1 MIIIV
6 IIFIIFIYYMQ
17 KIEISSKTIIFTV
30 GFILL
35 LGVIWLIKDLIFSL
49 FIAFIIAGALRQP
62 VDFLEKKKI
71 PRSIS
76 SFIVYFIFVFIIF
89 YLFILIIPP
98 LSGEIIILFKS
109 LPQIIIKV
117 FPTLSSNFNLSFL
130 SNNIPSLANQ
140 TINLIKTAFSNVI
153 FVTST
158 LFFGFYFLLEKNLAQ
173 KLLGNF
179 FDDMELNKINLI
191 SERAQKRMS
200 GWFWGEIILMVVIG
214 LLTYVGLSLMG
225 VKYAL
230 ALAVLS
236 GLLEVIPNLGPI
248 IATIPAFFIGL
259 SQSNVSGLSI
269 IALYFVVQQ
278 LENNLIVPIVMKKA
292 VGLHPIITL
301 IALIIGGK
309 IAGIMG
315 VILAVPTTIFIETV
329 LIEWQK
335 RAK

>member
-1 MIIIV
+1 
-6 IIFIIFIYYMQ
+6 MQ

-30 GFILL
+30 GFILML
-35 LGVIWLIKDLIFSL
+35 SIIWLIKDLIFSL

-76 SFIVYFIFVFIIF
+76 SFIVYFIFVFTIS
-89 YLFILIIPP
+89 YLFALIIPP
-98 LSGEIIILFKS
+98 LAGEIVVLFKN
-109 LPQIIIKV
+109 LPNIIIKV
-117 FPTLSSNFNLSFL
+117 FPALSSNFNLNFL
-130 SNNIPSLANQ
+130 SNNIPSLANE

-173 KLLGNF
+173 RLLGNF

-191 SERAQKRMS
+191 LERAQKRMS
-200 GWFWGEIILMVVIG
+200 GWFWGEIFLMIVVG

-225 VKYAL
+225 MKYAL

-236 GLLEVIPNLGPI
+236 GLLEVVPNLGPI

-259 SQSNVSGLSI
+259 SQSYISGLLMI
-269 IALYFVVQQ
+269 VLYLTVQQ
-278 LENNLIVPIVMKKA
+278 LENNLIVPFVMKKV
-292 VGLHPIITL
+292 VGIHPIITL

-309 IAGIMG
+309 LAGIMG
-315 VILAVPTTIFIETV
+315 VILAIPTTIFLETI
-329 LIEWQK
+329 LIEVNK
-335 RAK
+335 FDKKSG

>member
-1 MIIIV
+1 MP
-6 IIFIIFIYYMQ
+6 Q

-30 GFILL
+30 GFILM

-71 PRSIS
+71 PRSIG
-76 SFIVYFIFVFIIF
+76 SFIIYFIFVFTIF
-89 YLFILIIPP
+89 YLFALIIPP
-98 LSGEIIILFKS
+98 LAGEIIVLFKN
-109 LPQIIIKV
+109 LPHIIIKV

-130 SNNIPSLANQ
+130 SNNIPSLANE

-173 KLLGNF
+173 RLLGNF
-179 FDDMELNKINLI
+179 FDDMELNKISLI

-200 GWFWGEIILMVVIG
+200 GWFWGEIVLMIVVG

-225 VKYAL
+225 IKYAL

-236 GLLEVIPNLGPI
+236 GLLEVVPNLGPI
-248 IATIPAFFIGL
+248 TATIPAFFIGL
-259 SQSNVSGLSI
+259 SQSYVSGLSM
-269 IALYFVVQQ
+269 IALYLTVQQ
-278 LENNLIVPIVMKKA
+278 LENNLIVPFVMKKA
-292 VGLHPIITL
+292 VGIHPIITL

-309 IAGIMG
+309 LAGIMG
-315 VILAVPTTIFIETV
+315 VILAIPTTIFLETI
-329 LIEWQK
+329 LIESQK
-335 RAK
+335 FSKK